1 MADGFNPQEMIDRY
15 RERAEA
21 VKKRNLPAV
30 GGEER
35 RLFIEQA
42 ERDFMD
48 FSVIADATA
57 TLENGIL
64 TLSVDLRPPDKQSDE
79 QS

>member
-1 MADGFNPQEMIDRY
+1 MIDRF

-48 FSVIADATA
+48 FSIIADASPTV
-57 TLENGIL
+57 ENGIL
-64 TLSVDLRPPDKQSDE
+64 NLVIDLRPGSD
-79 QS
+79 S

>member
-1 MADGFNPQEMIDRY
+1 MADGFNPQEMIDRF

-21 VKKRNLPAV
+21 VQKRNLPAV

-48 FSVIADATA
+48 FSIIADASPTI
-57 TLENGIL
+57 EDGVL
-64 TLSVDLRPPDKQSDE
+64 TLAIDLRPPSD
-79 QS
+79 S

>member
-1 MADGFNPQEMIDRY
+1 MADGFNPQEMIDRF

-21 VKKRNLPAV
+21 VQKRNLPAV

-48 FSVIADATA
+48 FSIIADASPTM
-57 TLENGIL
+57 EDGVL
-64 TLSVDLRPPDKQSDE
+64 TLSLIHI
-79 QS
+79 

>member
-1 MADGFNPQEMIDRY
+1 MADGFNPQEMIDRF

-21 VKKRNLPAV
+21 VQKRNLPAV

-48 FSVIADATA
+48 FSIIADASPTM
-57 TLENGIL
+57 EDGVL
-64 TLSVDLRPPDKQSDE
+64 TLTIDLRPPSD
-79 QS
+79 S

>member
-1 MADGFNPQEMIDRY
+1 MADGFNPQEMIKRFQ
-15 RERAEA
+15 ERADA

-30 GGEER
+30 GGEDR

-48 FSVIADATA
+48 FSIIADASVTMDD
-57 TLENGIL
+57 GIL
-64 TLSVDLRPPDKQSDE
+64 TMSIDLRPPES
-79 QS
+79 

>member
-1 MADGFNPQEMIDRY
+1 MADGFNPQEMIDRF

-21 VKKRNLPAV
+21 VQKRNLPAV

-48 FSVIADATA
+48 FSIIADAMPTMEDGVLNLA
-57 TLENGIL
+57 I
-64 TLSVDLRPPDKQSDE
+64 DLRPPSD
-79 QS
+79 S

>member
-1 MADGFNPQEMIDRY
+1 MADAFDPDALITRF

-21 VKKRNLPAV
+21 VRKRNLPAV

-48 FSVIADATA
+48 FAIIGDATA
-57 TLENGIL
+57 ALTDGVL
-64 TLSVDLRPPDKQSDE
+64 TLTIDLRGG
-79 QS
+79 